1 LGSKIRDLGVKKA
14 PDPGSGS
21 ATLLLNVEDLVE
33 LDLGHVTGTTPVRKG
48 MELDRARLQAY
59 LATVLGS
66 SIFTLSG
73 CSGSQSDTVL
83 IQIGFTLDMDV
94 K

>member
-1 LGSKIRDLGVKKA
+1 ML
-14 PDPGSGS
+14 
-21 ATLLLNVEDLVE
+21 EDLVE

-66 SIFTLSG
+66 SIFSFTRRDISLKLM
-73 CSGSQSDTVL
+73 CRQYTVPVFL
-83 IQIGFTLDMDV
+83 LRFCLHLFILG
-94 K
+94 